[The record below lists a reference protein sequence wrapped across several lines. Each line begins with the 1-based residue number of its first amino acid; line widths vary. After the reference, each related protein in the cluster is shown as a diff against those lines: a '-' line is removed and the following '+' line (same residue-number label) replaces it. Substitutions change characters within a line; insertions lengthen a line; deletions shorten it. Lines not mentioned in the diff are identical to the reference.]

1 MIWSAADC
9 GATHAKIQTIYSAD
23 LTFRERF
30 EDGVTDNSGVVTSIT
45 RPYSPE
51 FARLQKLDLSVDVHS
66 QFIDECNAAG
76 IIPLTTIGLHWI
88 SPLLPSLELYIHA
101 ISKLFIFFKLLTSN

>member
-1 MIWSAADC
+1 MVWSAADC

-30 EDGVTDNSGVVTSIT
+30 EDGMVDDNGIMTSIK

-51 FARLQKLDLSVDVHS
+51 LTRLQKLDLSIDVHS

-76 IIPLTTIGLHWI
+76 IIPLTTIFNRGRL
-88 SPLLPSLELYIHA
+88 
-101 ISKLFIFFKLLTSN
+101 KLILDLGFKEIKIP

>member
-1 MIWSAADC
+1 MAKIIAELCQNHNGNIDLLKEMVWSVADC

-30 EDGVTDNSGVVTSIT
+30 EDGVTDNGGVVTSIK

-51 FARLQKLDLSVDVHS
+51 FEDYKNL
-66 QFIDECNAAG
+66 I
-76 IIPLTTIGLHWI
+76 
-88 SPLLPSLELYIHA
+88 
-101 ISKLFIFFKLLTSN
+101 

>member
-30 EDGVTDNSGVVTSIT
+30 EDGVIDDSDVVTSIK
-45 RPYSPE
+45 RPYSSE
-51 FARLQKLDLSVDVHS
+51 LARLKKS
-66 QFIDECNAAG
+66 
-76 IIPLTTIGLHWI
+76 
-88 SPLLPSLELYIHA
+88 
-101 ISKLFIFFKLLTSN
+101 